1 MAHWTRNR
9 KMLESWEI
17 AWIDDTST
25 TSVESQD
32 LALQTDKACACYL
45 VRFPSSPNL
54 YQLDLHHKTK
64 LVLH

>member
-32 LALQTDKACACYL
+32 LALQTDKACALLLRPFSMFPQL
-45 VRFPSSPNL
+45 VPIRLTPQN
-54 YQLDLHHKTK
+54 
-64 LVLH
+64 